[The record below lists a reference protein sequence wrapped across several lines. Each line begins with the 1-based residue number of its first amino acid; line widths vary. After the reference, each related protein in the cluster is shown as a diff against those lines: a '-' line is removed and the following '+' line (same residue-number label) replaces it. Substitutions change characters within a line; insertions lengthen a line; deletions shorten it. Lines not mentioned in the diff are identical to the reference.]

1 MSEVKLMD
9 KLKQQIKKELKE
21 IEEKGINASNL
32 ELVSKLTEIY
42 KELGEIEKMDEGGQ
56 EM

>member
-1 MSEVKLMD
+1 MD
-9 KLKQQIKKELKE
+9 KIKQQIKKELKE
-21 IEEKGINASNL
+21 IGEKGINASNL

>member
-1 MSEVKLMD
+1 MQ
-9 KLKQQIKKELKE
+9 KLKEQIKKELTE
-21 IEEKGINASNL
+21 IEEKGINAGNL

-42 KELGEIEKMDEGGQ
+42 KELGEIEKMDKGGQ